1 MIVPSPSAATRGFWE
16 AALEGRFVLKRCTA
30 CRRWRHPRE
39 TSCCP
44 GASLEWA
51 AASGRGTLL
60 SYTVVRLALNPAL
73 AAQVP
78 YTITLTRTEEG
89 PHFLSSLRGDGHA
102 LQCDMSMRIAFDQ
115 VTPRVSLPH
124 FRPAGESA
132 HD

>member
-1 MIVPSPSAATRGFWE
+1 MILPSPGPATRRYWE
-16 AALEGRFVLKRCTA
+16 AAHEGRFVLKRCAA
-30 CRRWRHPRE
+30 CRHWRHPRE

-51 AASGRGTLL
+51 EASGRGMLL

-78 YTITLTRTEEG
+78 YTVTLTRTEEG
-89 PHFLSSLRGDGHA
+89 PHLVSSLPGDGHA
-102 LQCDMSMRIAFDQ
+102 LRSGMSMCIAFDR
-115 VTPRVSLPH
+115 VAPSVSLPR

-132 HD
+132 HV